1 MAGYKTLLA
10 RGENESVINKS
21 TFLAVAQ
28 PVGDEAEAQKLIQAE
43 KKRYP
48 DARHCCWAYVLG
60 ADGQQKRYADDGEP
74 QGTAGLPMLDVITKK
89 GLTNVLVTVTR
100 YFGGVLLGTGGLTR
114 AYAGGAAAAI
124 ENAGAA
130 EMTLSRRMT
139 LTVPYPAYARL
150 ERKLEKCPIL
160 RSDVSFGDAVSVT
173 FLVRAEDE
181 PGLVSTL
188 TEFLA
193 GTPSLSAGDTLFY
206 PWPAEPSEN

>member
-1 MAGYKTLLA
+1 MAGYKTLLE

-89 GLTNVLVTVTR
+89 GLTNVLVMVTR

-124 ENAGAA
+124 ESAGVA

-150 ERKLEKCPIL
+150 ERKLEKMPIL
-160 RSDVSFGDAVSVT
+160 RTDVSFGDAVSVT
-173 FLVRAEDE
+173 FLVRVGEEEELTA
-181 PGLVSTL
+181 SF

-193 GTPSLSAGDTLFY
+193 GTPALTVGESLFY
-206 PWPAEPSEN
+206 PWPADSSDL